1 MERTKKTYDNEYVD
15 NENVGDAYTNL
26 EISSAEAN
34 LESRYKQ
41 STQMKLAPVATELL
55 GYYMDGDNSKHG
67 ITSIDYVLW
76 NLEKLRF

>member
-41 STQMKLAPVATELL
+41 IYPDEIGTCCYRT
-55 GYYMDGDNSKHG
+55 
-67 ITSIDYVLW
+67 
-76 NLEKLRF
+76 LRILYGWR